1 MIARRIFLALA
12 AGSALAVSAGICV
25 IALAMAV
32 YALAAPMVGPAGAW
46 AIVAGISAALIGVI
60 GLCLALAM
68 SPKRPPKPK
77 DAPAPPPATPME
89 RLIGF
94 VRERPIVAAAAAVT
108 AAVLAVRNPQYLGA
122 VIRAFTDGR
131 EPPKR

>member
-32 YALAAPMVGPAGAW
+32 YALAQPMVGTAGAW
-46 AIVAGISAALIGVI
+46 AIVAGIAGALMGVI

-68 SPKRPPKPK
+68 SGPRPPKIKTP
-77 DAPAPPPATPME
+77 PPPPANPME
-89 RLIGF
+89 RLISF
-94 VRERPIVAAAAAVT
+94 VREKPIVATAAAVA

-131 EPPKR
+131 EPPARG